1 VLEGGRRRDTAEPMF
16 PTLAL
21 LALPALA
28 YEVDSYTQREQ
39 PLADATA
46 VANAHVDEILAR
58 AIGRTNRLTGCAA
71 DDATTRRIMA
81 KSVERQTDPNHI
93 LWRRGGILRGWGFS
107 SFSYWLETDP
117 DVPIR
122 QLPRHHNLYARM
134 RLSENWA
141 LWLVDSCGVIRMGQ
155 VDVGTDK
162 FDHFWDIGW
171 VMYDR
176 SDDGQDRLAALLHSL
191 RTEGH
196 FRGFRTSGAVS
207 YADLRANYDGYSFYA
222 GLLREGSMIQ
232 RGADGCLVQTRPWD
246 WALVVDRDWD
256 EFLNPSR
263 YTEGAQ
269 RGIDRWMTDHDEQVC
284 ALDLAGRAVPPARVA
299 PSEYLVLDALVAHD
313 GRLPPGYDGRSDAFR
328 RTERCPEV
336 GE

>member
-1 VLEGGRRRDTAEPMF
+1 MP
-16 PTLAL
+16 PSLAL
-21 LALPALA
+21 LVLPALA
-28 YEVDSYTQREQ
+28 YEVDSYTWRER
-39 PLADATA
+39 PLADATPA
-46 VANAHVDEILAR
+46 ANAHVDEILAR
-58 AIGRTNRLTGCAA
+58 AIAKTNRRTGCAA
-71 DDATTRRIMA
+71 DDPTTRRIMA
-81 KSVERQTDPNHI
+81 KAIERQTDPNRI

-107 SFSYWLETDP
+107 SFAYWLETDP

-122 QLPRHHNLYARM
+122 LLPRHHNLYART
-134 RLSENWA
+134 RLFENWA
-141 LWLVDSCGVIRMGQ
+141 LWLVDGCGVIRMGQ

-176 SDDGQDRLAALLHSL
+176 SDDGNDRTAALLHSL

-196 FRGFRTSGAVS
+196 FRGYGTSGAVS

-222 GLLREGSMIQ
+222 GLLHEGNLVQ

-246 WALVVDRDWD
+246 WAEIVDRDWD

-269 RGIDRWMTDHDEQVC
+269 RGIDRWMADHDERVC
-284 ALDLAGRAVPPARVA
+284 ALDRAGRDVPPARIP
-299 PSEYLVLDALVAHD
+299 PSEYLVLDALVAAA
-313 GRLPPGYDGRSDAFR
+313 GRLPPGYDARSDAFR
-328 RTERCPEV
+328 RPERCPDE
-336 GE
+336 